1 VRADRPQGPGLG
13 GEIQFRIGPGQV
25 RALRRDAP
33 QGPKQ
38 HQQNR
43 RGRAANLTGLV
54 LANQVHNAIEASPA
68 GARVEVAALAGKDTV
83 IFRVEDRGGGL
94 RPEVRAALFEP
105 VASSK
110 PRGTG
115 VGLAI
120 SRRLARHAGGD
131 VSLERTGPGG
141 TVFRVTVP
149 SWSGVL
155 PA

>member
-1 VRADRPQGPGLG
+1 VPSTQSGMGRLHFKVPLGL
-13 GEIQFRIGPGQV
+13 IAKSWPDC
-25 RALRRDAP
+25 A
-33 QGPKQ
+33 
-38 HQQNR
+38 
-43 RGRAANLTGLV
+43 GLV
-54 LANQVHNAIEASPA
+54 LANLVHNAIEASPA